1 MENTDEI
8 LDKTIKII
16 KKYYDHSKKNPVL
29 KHTSPETLKKN
40 IKLTI
45 NEKGMKIDELF
56 NEIEKIA
63 LNSPKTN
70 SKWFFNL
77 LVGGE
82 ILPAVMAEML
92 TAVLNNTMH
101 TYKSAGI
108 HILIEQEVI
117 KFFLKKVGY
126 KKGDGIFAP
135 GWSLTNMIALVL
147 ARNSKYASIKDT
159 GIRGKKLVGYTSD
172 QAHYS
177 TEKFISVTGLGKEA
191 IRIIPTD
198 SKWKMNIK
206 TLEETI
212 ISDLHHGYI
221 PFFINAT
228 AWTTVLGAFD
238 SIEKIAKIAKKYS
251 LRLHTDAALGW
262 WALLS
267 KKHKNL
273 LTWIEHSDSVS
284 RSLHKMMN
292 VPLLAA
298 VLLTKNPNILYENF
312 HENADYL
319 FQMDEKELNPGNK
332 SIQCGRRNDAFKVW
346 TALKYLWKSGYE
358 KRINTEFDNAKY
370 ATAIIKKDKNLKL
383 ILEPECINVCFQ
395 VQGKP
400 ASKICQALDKQWLIK
415 VSYGKRKWEEF
426 IRLMCVNA
434 DMTKKD
440 IDNFFKHV
448 KNVKI

>member
-1 MENTDEI
+1 MDIDQLFDE
-8 LDKTIKII
+8 
-16 KKYYDHSKKNPVL
+16 
-29 KHTSPETLKKN
+29 
-40 IKLTI
+40 
-45 NEKGMKIDELF
+45 M
-56 NEIEKIA
+56 EKIA

-82 ILPAVMAEML
+82 IVPAVMAEMM

-117 KFFLKKVGY
+117 NFLLKKVGY

-147 ARNSKYASIKDT
+147 ARNAKISSIKKS
-159 GIRGKKLVGYTSD
+159 GIAGKKLVGYTSD

-191 IRIIPTD
+191 IRILPTD
-198 SKWKMNIK
+198 TKGKMNIK
-206 TLEETI
+206 KLEETI

-221 PFFINAT
+221 PFFVNAT
-228 AWTTVLGAFD
+228 GWTTVLGAFD
-238 SIEKIAKIAKKYS
+238 PIEKIAKIAKKYK

-262 WALLS
+262 WGLLS
-267 KKHKNL
+267 KKHKHL
-273 LTWIEHSDSVS
+273 LAWIEHSDSVS

-346 TALKYLWKSGYE
+346 TALKYLGENGYE
-358 KRINTEFDNAKY
+358 KRINQEFDNAKY
-370 ATAIIKKDKNLKL
+370 ATAIIKKDKEFSLV
-383 ILEPECINVCFQ
+383 LEPECINVCFQ
-395 VQGKP
+395 VKGKP
-400 ASKICQALDKQWLIK
+400 ASKICEALDKQGLIK
-415 VSYGKRKWEEF
+415 VSYGKWKWEEF
-426 IRLMCVNA
+426 IRLMTVNA

-440 IDNFFKHV
+440 IDNFFKQV
-448 KNVKI
+448 KSVKI